1 MPEKLRLRAA
11 DPEDLAVIAACLQD
25 ARISLNEMVYLP
37 AERRFAAMFA
47 RYRREHQ
54 LDPLSCEGL
63 TECQSA
69 LVFEEIDAVKH
80 RRLGAAGPNQELV
93 LLTIAT
99 EPGRDKLIH
108 VDLVFQGDAVIQL
121 RTDRIACR
129 LEDVGAPVPSR
140 ITPCDHFA
148 QEFWEQVDAAATRS

>member
-1 MPEKLRLRAA
+1 MSDKLRLRAA
-11 DPEDLAVIAACLQD
+11 DAEDLAVIAACLQD

-37 AERRFAAMFA
+37 AERRFAAMFV
-47 RYRREHQ
+47 RYRRECQ

-69 LVFEEIDAVKH
+69 VVFEEIDAVKH
-80 RRLGAAGPNQELV
+80 RRLGVARPDQELV

-108 VDLVFQGDAVIQL
+108 IDLVFQGDAVIQL

-129 LEDVGAPVPSR
+129 LEDVGAAVPSQ

-148 QEFWEQVDAAATRS
+148 QEFWQQVDAAAARR